1 MKNMNKKLIISL
13 SIIGVVA
20 AVAIGGTIAYFNDV
34 ETSTGNILIAGTMDL
49 KVDHTKQ
56 TYNDADC
63 KTCSVTVIS
72 DPTNMVVEKF
82 GSPITPYPAVYVG
95 SVTGFIHSAWTA
107 EEDPILQAA
116 GAKWIWESDPT
127 RDEDLT
133 NNVTYTFQK
142 TFEWWGPIVNTDLY
156 MAVGSDNSVEVWLN
170 GTKIGE
176 NTGEYGYKKGSM
188 LHIPAANIT
197 PYILQGN
204 NVLEFIVKNWALAG
218 STWKTNPAGL
228 VYKFSIDGLCGDDW
242 FKTHCRLWGLKDLEQ
257 GDYFWNLVD
266 VKPGDDGLNIIS
278 LHAYDNDAY
287 ACIITNNI
295 VDAEDVVN
303 DAEIEAGDDIAS
315 VVGELSQFIKI
326 FAWEDSIQNNSY
338 DGGEN
343 ILVPV
348 NSPLSARAQIS
359 LTASNTKDIGL
370 AWCAGTQ
377 SLNGNQI
384 LCDGSSM
391 GNIAQSDIMTADITA
406 YAEQQ
411 RNNPNFNCAN
421 VTLP

>member
-1 MKNMNKKLIISL
+1 MKKILISL

-20 AVAIGGTIAYFNDV
+20 AIGIGATIAYLNDV

-242 FKTHCRLWGLKDLEQ
+242 FKTHCRLWGLKDLEE
-257 GDYFWNLVD
+257 GDYFWDLVD

-287 ACIITNNI
+287 SCLIPHGYL
-295 VDAEDVVN
+295 DVEN
-303 DAEIEAGDDIAS
+303 DVLDSEIAMGDNPTSTD
-315 VVGELSQFIKI
+315 GELSNYLNAFVWIDANKNNTYEPGIDTVLYGPAKFINMKTMTRI
-326 FAWEDSIQNNSY
+326 PLTESHT
-338 DGGEN
+338 EN
-343 ILVPV
+343 IGV
-348 NSPLSARAQIS
+348 
-359 LTASNTKDIGL
+359 
-370 AWCAGTQ
+370 AWCFGTQ
-377 SLNGNQI
+377 SVDETGIHCSGVGNQ
-384 LCDGSSM
+384 D
-391 GNIAQSDIMTADITA
+391 IAQSDSFLSYFTA

-411 RNNPNFNCAN
+411 RNNPDFNCAN
-421 VTLP
+421 VILP

>member
-1 MKNMNKKLIISL
+1 MKKILISL

-20 AVAIGGTIAYFNDV
+20 AIGIGATIAYLNDV